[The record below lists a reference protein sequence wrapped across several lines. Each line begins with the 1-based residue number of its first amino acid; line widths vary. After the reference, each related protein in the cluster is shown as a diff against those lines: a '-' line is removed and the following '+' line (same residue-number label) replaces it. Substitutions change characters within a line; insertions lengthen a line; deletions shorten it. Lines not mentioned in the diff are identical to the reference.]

1 MNNKELSEL
10 LTKAKDLLKDEVTKI
25 SYETWI
31 KDLEIES
38 AENGNI
44 VLVANTVFQKD
55 SIMSRYYDLFKNT
68 FRFLTNK
75 EWDINVV
82 LKSDDSAP
90 IEEATHFEQSTT
102 SYVNPN
108 SNLNPKYTF
117 DTFVVGNN
125 NRFAHA
131 AALAVAEAPAKSYN
145 PLFVYG
151 GSGLG
156 KTHLMHAIG
165 HHIITQKNPFLLYH
179 HYLQIQYIV
188 LSPYLKQNFLLQQLR
203 HFLYVPPLLYC
214 LFERKNHKYRQI
226 YQLIHHPQ
234 E

>member
-1 MNNKELSEL
+1 MNNKELNEL

-38 AENGNI
+38 ADNGNI

-75 EWDINVV
+75 EWDINVI
-82 LKSDDSAP
+82 LKSDDNLLD
-90 IEEATHFEQSTT
+90 EQSFSERNIT

-108 SNLNPKYTF
+108 TNLNPKYTF
-117 DTFVVGNN
+117 DSFVVGNN

-131 AALAVAEAPAKSYN
+131 AALAVAEAPAK
-145 PLFVYG
+145 
-151 GSGLG
+151 
-156 KTHLMHAIG
+156 
-165 HHIITQKNPFLLYH
+165 
-179 HYLQIQYIV
+179 
-188 LSPYLKQNFLLQQLR
+188 
-203 HFLYVPPLLYC
+203 
-214 LFERKNHKYRQI
+214 
-226 YQLIHHPQ
+226 
-234 E
+234 

>member
-90 IEEATHFEQSTT
+90 IEEATHF
-102 SYVNPN
+102 
-108 SNLNPKYTF
+108 
-117 DTFVVGNN
+117 
-125 NRFAHA
+125 
-131 AALAVAEAPAKSYN
+131 
-145 PLFVYG
+145 
-151 GSGLG
+151 
-156 KTHLMHAIG
+156 
-165 HHIITQKNPFLLYH
+165 
-179 HYLQIQYIV
+179 
-188 LSPYLKQNFLLQQLR
+188 
-203 HFLYVPPLLYC
+203 
-214 LFERKNHKYRQI
+214 
-226 YQLIHHPQ
+226 
-234 E
+234 